1 MLESSLSC
9 RFVLS
14 TVGPQGEQ
22 PEVLEACYTSCLR
35 LLLKHDLRSVAFP
48 CISTG
53 IYGYPNSAACGVALR
68 SVRRFL
74 EEHGERVDRVV
85 FCLFLQKDV
94 TLYRERM
101 AVVFPGGRK
110 NGQEEG
116 GKEAK
121 DDNTLETEG

>member
-14 TVGPQGEQ
+14 TVVPQGEQ

-74 EEHGERVDRVV
+74 EEHGETVDRVV
-85 FCLFLQKDV
+85 LCLFLQKDV

-101 AVVFPGGRK
+101 AVVFNVRRK
-110 NGQEEG
+110 NGQDEEG
-116 GKEAK
+116 GKE
-121 DDNTLETEG
+121 DETPETED